1 MINVYLLHGFLGK
14 PSDWIIFEGYLS
26 ECFKNTTKKINIIKP
41 DLYEDIELCA
51 FPKWSRL
58 FNGRVYSKDSG
69 HENILI
75 GYSLGGRLAT
85 EVFLSEPANWSQVH
99 LISSQFGLKTQTE
112 RLNRLKN
119 DRRWAERFSAEP
131 YVRVIEDWNKQL
143 IFTGS
148 AEAERLEGDYDRK
161 KLVWILQNWS
171 LAKHEDL
178 YLELRKWSQTDSKF
192 GKDKL
197 NWYCGERDLK
207 YLQLKKE
214 IELECPFIQTV
225 TIAESGHRVLFDQTQ
240 SLAEVISQ
248 ALFKV

>member
-1 MINVYLLHGFLGK
+1 MMNIYLLHGFLGK
-14 PSDWIIFEGYLS
+14 PSDWIIFEKYLS
-26 ECFKNTTKKINIIKP
+26 EYSKDSSNKINIIKP
-41 DLYEDIELCA
+41 DLYTEIELSA
-51 FPKWSRL
+51 FRKWARL
-58 FNGRVYSKDSG
+58 FNRKVSTKNSG
-69 HENILI
+69 QENILI

-85 EVFLSEPANWSQVH
+85 EIFLSEPSIWSQVH

-119 DRRWAERFSAEP
+119 DKRWAERFSEEP
-131 YVRVIEDWNKQL
+131 FVRVIEDWNKQPV
-143 IFTGS
+143 FTSS
-148 AEAERLEGDYDRK
+148 AEAERLESEYDRK

-171 LAKHEDL
+171 LARHEDL
-178 YLELRKWSQTDSKF
+178 YEELRKWSQSDSKS
-192 GKDKL
+192 GKNRL

-214 IELECPFIQTV
+214 IELECPFIKTA
-225 TIAESGHRVLFDQTQ
+225 TIPESGHRVLFDQTQ